1 MDLTFTPLD
10 PAAHAE
16 LLHGWLTTDRARF
29 WGMTAH
35 SPAQVRAYLE
45 RVDAS
50 ADEQG
55 WIGSRAGTPLVYVE
69 TYDPARLFPDGLLA
83 PEPGDLGMHLL
94 IAPPAGE
101 PAHGLTAAVMGEVV
115 SWCLH
120 ERGAARVVVE
130 PDERN
135 RAVLAKN
142 AAAGFRVLQHV
153 EIPDGE
159 GTKRAALSV
168 CTQADFAASPLG
180 PGTTST
186 AHLRPDIAE
195 IGRAHV

>member
-1 MDLTFTPLD
+1 
-10 PAAHAE
+10 
-16 LLHGWLTTDRARF
+16 
-29 WGMTAH
+29 
-35 SPAQVRAYLE
+35 AYLDS
-45 RVDAS
+45 VDAS
-50 ADEQG
+50 EHEQG
-55 WIGSRAGTPLVYVE
+55 WIGARDGTPLVYVE
-69 TYDPARLFPDGLLA
+69 TYDPAQLLPDGLLA

-142 AAAGFRVLQHV
+142 AAAGFRVLQ
-153 EIPDGE
+153 
-159 GTKRAALSV
+159 
-168 CTQADFAASPLG
+168 
-180 PGTTST
+180 
-186 AHLRPDIAE
+186 
-195 IGRAHV
+195 

>member
-35 SPAQVRAYLE
+35 SPDQVRAYLDS
-45 RVDAS
+45 VDAS
-50 ADEQG
+50 AHEQG
-55 WIGSRAGTPLVYVE
+55 WIGARGGEPLVYVE
-69 TYDPARLFPDGLLA
+69 TYDPAQLLPDGLLA
-83 PEPGDLGMHLL
+83 PEPGDLGLHLL
-94 IAPPAGE
+94 IAQPTGAPE
-101 PAHGLTAAVMGEVV
+101 HGLTAAVMGEVV

-142 AAAGFRVLQHV
+142 AA
-153 EIPDGE
+153 
-159 GTKRAALSV
+159 
-168 CTQADFAASPLG
+168 
-180 PGTTST
+180 
-186 AHLRPDIAE
+186 E